1 MAAYHSG
8 PEDIRPGTPLYT
20 SNNYSGQAG
29 ERRPLNYKV
38 PHPGLYP
45 LNWASEDW
53 VPTYPSILEK
63 LLPTVLLVTNKLTY

>member
-1 MAAYHSG
+1 MAAYRSG
-8 PEDIRPGTPLYT
+8 LGDIRPGTPLYT

-38 PHPGLYP
+38 PMPRLYP

-63 LLPTVLLVTNKLTY
+63 VLPTALLVT